1 MKESVA
7 ENPQDSCCSLL
18 MTFYVSTSLIFTLSC
33 VNFDWLMTNNTALHS
48 FVCLF
53 VCLFDRIERVEPG
66 LVADLAG
73 MRVGDYIVFV
83 GNENVVKME
92 EEEVLQLIQ

>member
-1 MKESVA
+1 M
-7 ENPQDSCCSLL
+7 
-18 MTFYVSTSLIFTLSC
+18 
-33 VNFDWLMTNNTALHS
+33 
-48 FVCLF
+48 
-53 VCLFDRIERVEPG
+53 
-66 LVADLAG
+66 ADLAG